1 MDNKE
6 MEKNELNLKE
16 MEQVA
21 GGGQYADSDWAR
33 CWLGCK
39 GPTFTSKTVNGHYY
53 RGQRCEDCGHEYYM
67 KDGSRISPHEYYQA
81 VHSVKVGIEE
91 QDD

>member
-6 MEKNELNLKE
+6 MEKNE
-16 MEQVA
+16 
-21 GGGQYADSDWAR
+21 
-33 CWLGCK
+33 
-39 GPTFTSKTVNGHYY
+39 H
-53 RGQRCEDCGHEYYM
+53 M